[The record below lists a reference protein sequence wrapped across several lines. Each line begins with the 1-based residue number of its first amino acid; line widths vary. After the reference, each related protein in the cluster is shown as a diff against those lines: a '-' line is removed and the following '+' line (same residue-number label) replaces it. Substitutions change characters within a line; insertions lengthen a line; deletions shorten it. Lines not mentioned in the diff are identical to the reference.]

1 MKVIY
6 SILFLLNFLNFS
18 TATSIGAPI
27 KTPPKN
33 NANNPV
39 EITIAIDINKIYNI
53 DNINETY
60 TIDGYLTTTWLDKRL
75 AFDSNTQEREIIL
88 LENDSL
94 ADEVRENIWLPTLQ
108 FINTVEAPEIPNR
121 ALIIR
126 KDGFV
131 VYVERFTGSFTS
143 YMDFRKYPFDTQE
156 FKVEVESFSYN
167 IQDVIFVEPQFREEM
182 TEKAGFDQWNIIEEK
197 TFVSEYQHSF
207 LENLFGDSKNIH
219 SRYNAVI
226 IAQRNPHYFIWQIF
240 IPLMVLMISSFTV
253 LYDKDMSNQW
263 AIAFTLLLTV
273 VAFNFYVSEH
283 IPKLPYNVFIEA
295 IITSGYLLIFI
306 EIIAIL
312 IQHLLIRKGQERKA
326 NNFIDICRWAFP
338 LSYFL
343 FLIILRI
350 IFFDPEIFSIFFS
363 TNKNLNFAE
372 IEEIEN
378 HRQFNTLIYDL

>member
-1 MKVIY
+1 MKIRY
-6 SILFLLNFLNFS
+6 FILFLLIFLNC
-18 TATSIGAPI
+18 SITNSIAAPLKI
-27 KTPPKN
+27 PPKN

-53 DNINETY
+53 DNVNETY
-60 TIDGYLTTTWLDKRL
+60 TIDGYLTTTWFDKRL

-94 ADEVRENIWLPTLQ
+94 ADEVRESIWLPALQ
-108 FINTVEAPEIPNR
+108 FINTVEVPEIPNR

-156 FKVEVESFSYN
+156 FKVQVESFSYSN
-167 IQDVIFVEPQFREEM
+167 QDVIFIEPQFREEM
-182 TEKAGFDQWNIIEEK
+182 TDKTGFDQWNIIEEK
-197 TFVSEYQHSF
+197 TFISEHQHSF

-240 IPLMVLMISSFTV
+240 IPLIVLMISSFTV

-263 AIAFTLLLTV
+263 AIAFTLLLTI

-283 IPKLPYNVFIEA
+283 IPKLPYNVFIEV

-312 IQHLLIRKGQERKA
+312 IQHLLIRKDQERRA
-326 NNFIDICRWAFP
+326 SNFISACRWVFP
-338 LSYFL
+338 ISYFL
-343 FLIILRI
+343 FLVTLKI

-363 TNKNLNFAE
+363 TNKSLNFSE
-372 IEEIEN
+372 IEKIEKFEI
-378 HRQFNTLIYDL
+378 I